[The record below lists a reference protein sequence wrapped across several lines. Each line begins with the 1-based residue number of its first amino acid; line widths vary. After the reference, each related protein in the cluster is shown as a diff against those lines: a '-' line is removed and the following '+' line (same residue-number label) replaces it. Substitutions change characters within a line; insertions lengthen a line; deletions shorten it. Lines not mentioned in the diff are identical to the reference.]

1 MIELCMIVG
10 ISIGFLDGIEQRV
23 LTLDCNHI
31 EYKTIELDGK
41 LIEVRQED
49 NIIYI
54 KENNE

>member
-1 MIELCMIVG
+1 MFELCMVIS
-10 ISIGFLDGIEQRV
+10 ISIGYLDGLEHKV

-41 LIEVRQED
+41 LIEVIQED

-54 KENNE
+54 KEEI